1 MLVQKVGMKNDLFK
15 TKFGQKYFWFKIF
28 LVENNWSKNFWVYI
42 FFLVKLL
49 GQNLLRHML
58 PGQMLPGKISLGQLC
73 PIKDDHRNI
82 PLKFCQKRMSNIWH
96 WIFVVVVGGVKSNFM
111 SNPTYL
117 TLSHE
122 WLTIFRLKSFI
133 ATP

>member
-1 MLVQKVGMKNDLFK
+1 MLVQKVGMKKDLFK
-15 TKFGQKYFWFKIF
+15 TKFGQNISGSKYFW
-28 LVENNWSKNFWVYI
+28 SKTI
-42 FFLVKLL
+42 GPRILGLHIFLVKLL